1 MCPGLPDARRPHQL
15 SYISNPELRKRTSD
29 SGRSLNTGAA
39 VSLCV
44 RWGVRCE
51 SQTYVA
57 HSRNKDIKGTQC
69 PTAFRQPRRPS
80 PGSGTGWLW
89 VSSLRT
95 LLPTASM
102 PPIPGPPPLWV
113 ARLCHN
119 HMKKPF
125 PRGVPTPGKAGREP
139 SAAPPRGWN
148 TGRDQ
153 CGRQGVATLF
163 QSGPGAFRRGP
174 CPAPT
179 LVLSGAAGDPQ
190 EPQPPG
196 SGHR

>member
-15 SYISNPELRKRTSD
+15 SYISNPELKRTSD

-44 RWGVRCE
+44 RGRVGGSPKPMW
-51 SQTYVA
+51 
-57 HSRNKDIKGTQC
+57 H
-69 PTAFRQPRRPS
+69 TAGIRTLREHNVPQPRRPL
-80 PGSGTGWLW
+80 SGVWHRLAVGLQ
-89 VSSLRT
+89 
-95 LLPTASM
+95 
-102 PPIPGPPPLWV
+102 PPDPPPHCQRAPDSASSSTLGGK
-113 ARLCHN
+113 ALPQPHE
-119 HMKKPF
+119 KPF

-153 CGRQGVATLF
+153 CGRRGVATLF
-163 QSGPGAFRRGP
+163 QSGPGAFRWGP

-196 SGHR
+196 SDHR